1 MKKAFALLIIF
12 SVFLTVGGAF
22 ASQVTNVELNYNNGF
37 TQARIDVQG
46 TVRFSH
52 QTEIAKDG
60 KPFRIILDVLSAT
73 HDLGANNFLALPECP
88 IQGLRTSQYSVKP
101 EKVTRLVF
109 DMKKETFYQVSSDE
123 KSITISFPDK
133 NSKVFQVWSTT
144 HVVSEL
150 KKSQTQ
156 EKPAVAVKTEP
167 APAKETPAREKTW
180 VDKNSSM
187 DQDRQLS
194 LKGSEPET
202 KKSAVPEPKVTK
214 PEDVNKDVPKQ
225 PIFDE
230 NNLPPLVQN
239 QALSLNTKAEEKKQA
254 TIDKPAVKK
263 EEKIAVAKVETKKS
277 TEPTDP
283 TPVKS
288 DKPATT
294 DVKTEPAKAK
304 SETPVTTIVKTEPV
318 KAISEKPTTTVAKI
332 EPTVEHNN
340 VPLMKKEEPKAQ
352 PNNKETK
359 SAFDKS
365 TQPVQ
370 LVSTTEDKP
379 QVITEAKPAVKN
391 TETNSDVSG
400 SDDTKNEENE
410 TEAEAE
416 AEAIDKDVDK
426 KSTSRFRRSPSTPT
440 KIKGTLVAEFPQRLV
455 IKYQP
460 FGRDPFET
468 LINESRVNDNP
479 IEQRIANVEGLRL
492 VGVIESDN
500 KINSALFE
508 DKDSYGY
515 ILKEGDKV
523 RNGYVLRIEPEEVY
537 FQLFEYGW
545 SRTLSLKMENQ

>member
-1 MKKAFALLIIF
+1 MKKAFALLIII

-22 ASQVTNVELNYNNGF
+22 ASQVTNVELNYDNGF

-73 HDLGANNFLALPECP
+73 HDLGATNFWALPNCP

-101 EKVTRLVF
+101 EKVVRLVF

-123 KSITISFPDK
+123 KSITISFLDK
-133 NSKVFQVWSTT
+133 NSKAFPVWSTT
-144 HVVSEL
+144 QVASEL

-156 EKPAVAVKTEP
+156 EKPAVAVKSESV
-167 APAKETPAREKTW
+167 PAKETPAKEKTW

-187 DQDRQLS
+187 DQDRKLS

-202 KKSAVPEPKVTK
+202 KKTAVLEPKVSK

-225 PIFDE
+225 PMFDE

-239 QALSLNTKAEEKKQA
+239 QALSLNAKAEEKKQPA
-254 TIDKPAVKK
+254 IDKPAVKK
-263 EEKIAVAKVETKKS
+263 EEKTAVAKVETKKS
-277 TEPTDP
+277 TEPTP
-283 TPVKS
+283 AKS
-288 DKPATT
+288 DKP
-294 DVKTEPAKAK
+294 
-304 SETPVTTIVKTEPV
+304 VTTVAKTEPV
-318 KAISEKPTTTVAKI
+318 KAKLETPVATVAKNEPAKAKSEKPTTTVAKI

-340 VPLMKKEEPKAQ
+340 VPLMKKEEPKTLPA
-352 PNNKETK
+352 NNETK
-359 SAFDKS
+359 STPDNS
-365 TQPVQ
+365 TKPVQ
-370 LVSTTEDKP
+370 LASTSEEKP
-379 QVITEAKPAVKN
+379 QVIKETKPAVKN
-391 TETNSDVSG
+391 TETNNDVSD
-400 SDDTKNEENE
+400 SKDTLNDKGD
-410 TEAEAE
+410 TEADEN
-416 AEAIDKDVDK
+416 KVDK

-468 LINESRVNDNP
+468 LINESRINDNP

-492 VGVIESDN
+492 VGVIESDD